1 MNNINKIRI
10 ILEKIFL
17 RSRFILKYV
26 LLSADS
32 ETSAYLVPDEVASN
46 LRKYC
51 IYFCDTWL
59 KQSPN
64 AKKYNVDDGLCY
76 TEKDFIEY
84 LNTWTSQKEESIFVE
99 SIGWIDSQKDIPK
112 KYKGCPI
119 FNF

>member
-1 MNNINKIRI
+1 MR
-10 ILEKIFL
+10 KIFF
-17 RSRFILKYV
+17 RSGFNLKHV

-32 ETSAYLVPDEVASN
+32 ETSVYLVPDEVANS

-59 KQSPN
+59 KESHN
-64 AKKYNVDDGLCY
+64 AKKYHVDGGICY

-84 LNTWTSQKEESIFVE
+84 LNTWVSKKEQSTFVE
-99 SIGWIDSQKDIPK
+99 SIGWINSKKDIPE
-112 KYKGCPI
+112 KYNGCPI